1 MMLKLIRR
9 FLARN
14 WRCRCGKH
22 VFADSNGCGWH
33 GAVRNRVLSGHNGA
47 DLPSRRSPW
56 LKKRP

>member
-1 MMLKLIRR
+1 MIRLVRR

-33 GAVRNRVLSGHNGA
+33 EGVRRRVLAGQGTKLAS
-47 DLPSRRSPW
+47 SRRSPW

>member
-9 FLARN
+9 FRARN

-22 VFADSNGCGWH
+22 VFADPNGCKWH
-33 GAVRNRVLSGHNGA
+33 DRVREWALTGQQTDMIS
-47 DLPSRRSPW
+47 SRRSPW